1 MLPPNV
7 EINQIIQSLSKP
19 PEIENKNSHFYF
31 SIHSKILKQDTNT
44 WHLYSMDDLKL
55 NLAFLLSKNIHLFN
69 SSHGKRKCRFL
80 NFLPQNCIY
89 SFEGVMIS

>member
-19 PEIENKNSHFYF
+19 PEIENKNSHFNF

-55 NLAFLLSKNIHLFN
+55 NLAFLLSKISTCLILHMVKENV
-69 SSHGKRKCRFL
+69 
-80 NFLPQNCIY
+80 NFLFFNPKLHLLI
-89 SFEGVMIS
+89 